1 MMNLKP
7 MLIMS
12 EQESKDFVKR
22 HVKYDTELGG
32 YRWSS
37 YTIMADTKNSH
48 IVNMTK
54 GLRDLA
60 DDEYD
65 AIINFQAAKE
75 VLLKMRDLLKQ
86 REMEKEV
93 IAA

>member
-1 MMNLKP
+1 MMLKP
-7 MLIMS
+7 MHIMT
-12 EQESKDFVKR
+12 EAESRDFVKR

-37 YTIMADTKNSH
+37 YIIMADTKNSY
-48 IVNMTK
+48 IVSMTK

-60 DDEYD
+60 DDNYD

-93 IAA
+93 MAA

>member
-1 MMNLKP
+1 MMLKP
-7 MLIMS
+7 MHIMT
-12 EQESKDFVKR
+12 EAESRDFVKR
-22 HVKYDTELGG
+22 HVKYDTELGA
-32 YRWSS
+32 YCWSS
-37 YTIMADTKNSH
+37 YTIMADTKNST

-65 AIINFQAAKE
+65 GIINFQAAKE

-86 REMEKEV
+86 REMEKEM

>member
-1 MMNLKP
+1 MPRLYP
-7 MLIMS
+7 A
-12 EQESKDFVKR
+12 R
-22 HVKYDTELGG
+22 
-32 YRWSS
+32 
-37 YTIMADTKNSH
+37 
-48 IVNMTK
+48 MTK

-60 DDEYD
+60 DDKYD

-86 REMEKEV
+86 REMEKEM

>member
-1 MMNLKP
+1 MMLKP
-7 MLIMS
+7 MHIIT
-12 EQESKDFVKR
+12 EAESRDFVKQ
-22 HVKYDTELGG
+22 HVKYDKELGG

-37 YTIMADTKNSH
+37 YTIMADTKNSY
-48 IVNMTK
+48 IVSMTK

-60 DDEYD
+60 DDKYD

-86 REMEKEV
+86 RELEKEV
-93 IAA
+93 MAA